1 MIAPVYTVLY
11 IGMKKIAE
19 KHGYA
24 LTLHG
29 SMNRDLDLLAVPW
42 VEDAEDPEVLVE
54 ELREKYDM
62 RAEFDEPKYDKAMDK
77 PHGRKAYTI
86 KLNGPYYVDLSV
98 MPKTD
103 KKGEIND

>member
-19 KHGYA
+19 KYGYA

-42 VEDAEDPEVLVE
+42 TKEAEDLEVLLE
-54 ELREKYDM
+54 AFRKKYDM
-62 RAEFDEPKYDKAMDK
+62 RYEMDKPNYGNVMDK
-77 PHGRKAYTI
+77 PHGRKAYI
-86 KLNGPYYVDLSV
+86 IMLNGPYYIDLSI
-98 MPKTD
+98 MPLEVTS
-103 KKGEIND
+103 

>member
-29 SMNRDLDLLAVPW
+29 SMNRDLDVLAIPW
-42 VEDAEDPEVLVE
+42 VEDADKPEILLE
-54 ELREKYDM
+54 ALRQKYDM
-62 RAEFDEPKYDKAMDK
+62 RAEFDEPKYGIATEK
-77 PHGRKAYTI
+77 PHGRVAHTLM
-86 KLNGPYYVDLSV
+86 LNGPYYIDLGIMSL
-98 MPKTD
+98 KE
-103 KKGEIND
+103 K